1 MGPPEMSYS
10 PAYYQDHGHLVT
22 ADNHPSIPPTPPAAH
37 LPSESSSSPPNHHQ
51 QQQHGAITPRPSE
64 SDRFR
69 TPQSHDYTSDMWDP
83 SFAKHSGRASL
94 DGPYPAQGPVET
106 VYPDLAQ
113 PAAVPVTFVTSPY
126 LENGS
131 MLTGGSS
138 SSGAMRKEERL
149 RGSMTDHSSHM
160 SSDNHPSTA
169 SRAHKRIVHKDDS
182 LADDNQDALLMLLRL
197 SAPVPIFSFA
207 ACIYTLFGLFFVI
220 LVSPLRLCSCI
231 PYFRA
236 TSFRAQLCDLLVPQ
250 LHIHERLVRMR
261 KSPQRSSSPQS
272 VYNNLDRPSGAESC
286 ASYSIAGLIA
296 VLLLSSLLS
305 IAFLLLA
312 WTAAFFWIFAM
323 VLGNPDG
330 TERKDDG
337 RAAVLGV
344 SRWWQT
350 WLRRARKRR
359 R

>member
-22 ADNHPSIPPTPPAAH
+22 ADNRPSIPPTPPAAH
-37 LPSESSSSPPNHHQ
+37 LPCESSSSPRNQQQQ
-51 QQQHGAITPRPSE
+51 QQQHGAIAPRPSD

-83 SFAKHSGRASL
+83 SFAKHSGRASA

-106 VYPDLAQ
+106 VYPDFAQ
-113 PAAVPVTFVTSPY
+113 PAAVPVT
-126 LENGS
+126 
-131 MLTGGSS
+131 
-138 SSGAMRKEERL
+138 SGAMRKEERL
-149 RGSMTDHSSHM
+149 RGSMTDHSSHL

-169 SRAHKRIVHKDDS
+169 FRAHKRVIRDEDS

-236 TSFRAQLCDLLVPQ
+236 TTFRAQLCDLLVPQ

-261 KSPQRSSSPQS
+261 KSPQRSSRPQS
-272 VYNNLDRPSGAESC
+272 AYNNLDRQSKADSC
-286 ASYSIAGLIA
+286 ASYSVGGLIA

-344 SRWWQT
+344 CRWWQT